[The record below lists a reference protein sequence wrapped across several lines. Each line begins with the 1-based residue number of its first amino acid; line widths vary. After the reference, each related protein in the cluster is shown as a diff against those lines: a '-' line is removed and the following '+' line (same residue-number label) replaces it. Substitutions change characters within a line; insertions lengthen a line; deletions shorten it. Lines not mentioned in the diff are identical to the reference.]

1 MVIPAPLAKNTKHA
15 WARVAQEQQLR
26 RNQET
31 AQMKTEVSPTVRAP
45 IHRMEETEL
54 AAQLPVAVRMQL
66 EERKEMHVR
75 QLHSNQPALLLSA
88 RAQPHKGNTVMW
100 HLIAILRVLLLIAQ
114 TPVRALKHIK
124 HRNTTNHV
132 RGRSILHLNTETH
145 NHQAT
150 TLILILGLL
159 LLLTGSNPQPVHDR
173 ELNEPTAIT
182 IRPVVHQVHNQHA
195 LTRMCSLSA
204 AAVLLRHGHRA
215 LAPHPHVLREVMNL
229 HALQEVLQ
237 DLHRVEATL
246 HRVVPDLRVVHRAV
260 HQEVPLADQAAALH
274 QVQVAGD
281 NRF

>member
-1 MVIPAPLAKNTKHA
+1 
-15 WARVAQEQQLR
+15 
-26 RNQET
+26 
-31 AQMKTEVSPTVRAP
+31 
-45 IHRMEETEL
+45 MEETEL
-54 AAQLPVAVRMQL
+54 AAQLPVAVRMQQ
-66 EERKEMHVR
+66 EELREMPAR
-75 QLHSNQPALLLSA
+75 QPHSNQPALLLSV

-114 TPVRALKHIK
+114 TPVTALKHTK
-124 HRNTTNHV
+124 HRNITNHV
-132 RGRSILHLNTETH
+132 RVRSILHLNTETH

-150 TLILILGLL
+150 TLILIQGLP

-173 ELNEPTAIT
+173 ELNEPTVIT

-215 LAPHPHVLREVMNL
+215 LVPHPHVLREAMNL

-246 HRVVPDLRVVHRAV
+246 RRAVRDHRVVHRAV
-260 HQEVPLADQAAALH
+260 HQEALPADQAGALL
-274 QVQVAGD
+274 QVRVAGD
-281 NRF
+281 NKFRVKTTFLEICILTTGSMMPESNAYSTRILQTLN